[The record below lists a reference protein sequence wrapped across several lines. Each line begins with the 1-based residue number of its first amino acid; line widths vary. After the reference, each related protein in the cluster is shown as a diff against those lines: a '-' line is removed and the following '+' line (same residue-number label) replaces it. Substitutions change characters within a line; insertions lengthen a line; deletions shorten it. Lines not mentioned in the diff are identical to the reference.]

1 MMDELQLNSKVLENL
16 QKDEKA
22 VFEKMQA
29 YVKGLSQLDKIDF
42 WMNYN
47 NCLKECATY
56 DGDLQDYVFEDNNE
70 DFWETF
76 SGEPLFDVLLK
87 LDPDFT
93 TDDPKVRINDGT
105 GLVESFQD
113 EDWVATVQ
121 DEATDT
127 FPIMVNTLLE
137 ASDDDPEDYS
147 GNFEETIKLLNSFDN

>member
-1 MMDELQLNSKVLENL
+1 MMDELQLNSKVLQDL

-22 VFEKMQA
+22 VFEKLQA
-29 YVKGLSQLDKIDF
+29 YVTNLDNFDKINF

-47 NCLKECATY
+47 ECLKECANY
-56 DGDLQDYVFEDNNE
+56 DGDLQEYAFEDNDE

-147 GNFEETIKLLNSFDN
+147 GNFEETIKLLNSFSN

>member
-1 MMDELQLNSKVLENL
+1 MMDELQLNSKVLQDL

-22 VFEKMQA
+22 VFEKLQA
-29 YVKGLSQLDKIDF
+29 YVKGLDQLDKIDF

-47 NCLKECATY
+47 NCLKECANY
-56 DGDLQDYVFEDNNE
+56 DGDLQEYAFEDNDE

-113 EDWVATVQ
+113 EDWVDTVQ

-127 FPIMVNTLLE
+127 FPILVNTLLE
-137 ASDDDPEDYS
+137 ASNDDPEDYS

>member
-1 MMDELQLNSKVLENL
+1 MMDELQLNSKVLQDL

-22 VFEKMQA
+22 VFEKLQA
-29 YVKGLSQLDKIDF
+29 YVKGLDQLNKIDF

-47 NCLKECATY
+47 NCLKECANY
-56 DGDLQDYVFEDNNE
+56 DGDLQEYVFEDNDE

-113 EDWVATVQ
+113 EDWAAAVQ
-121 DEATDT
+121 AEATDT
-127 FPIMVNTLLE
+127 FPIMINTLLE
-137 ASDDDPEDYS
+137 ARDDDPEDYS